1 MFGNLENKPLMLS
14 DMKLHRS
21 ILIQTAAKGLTA
33 QQMPSQPY
41 HCQPVFVPHRQHQA
55 FWCLQP
61 GFGLFI
67 LSCCLTSDGICTPED
82 CHVCLQIMQIRR
94 VIWTYCS
101 SCSLLVFVLNILAAV
116 HTAGLA
122 EKIKGSNP

>member
-1 MFGNLENKPLMLS
+1 MLS

-55 FWCLQP
+55 FWCLHP

-101 SCSLLVFVLNILAAV
+101 SRSLLVFVLKILAAV
-116 HTAGLA
+116 HTEGLA